1 MASSLYITNHLRR
14 LANQADTYTDADG
27 NLVTRA
33 EGLAEQ
39 LWKFALGYKDDDG
52 EIHKPATWAIQL
64 IFDRLEGKNPEPEAD
79 DGVMTVQEKI
89 QDVKRLNKLAEQCV
103 EAETRPELS
112 MSTEDMDMQHDGPE
126 SSEDA

>member
-1 MASSLYITNHLRR
+1 MSSSLYITNHLRR

-39 LWKFALGYKDDDG
+39 LWKFALGYSDEDG
-52 EIHKPATWAIQL
+52 QHKPATWAIQL

-79 DGVMTVQEKI
+79 DAAMKIQDKI
-89 QDVKRLNKLAEQCV
+89 QDVKKLNKLAEQCV
-103 EAETRPELS
+103 ATEVGTELS
-112 MSTEDMDMQHDGPE
+112 ELQADMDLSDYGSE
-126 SSEDA
+126 SSEIG